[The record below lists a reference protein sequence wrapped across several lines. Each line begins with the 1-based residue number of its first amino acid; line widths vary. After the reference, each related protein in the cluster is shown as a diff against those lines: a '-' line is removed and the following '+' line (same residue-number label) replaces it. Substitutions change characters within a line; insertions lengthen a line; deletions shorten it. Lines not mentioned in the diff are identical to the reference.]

1 MRYKFEELE
10 LEDLDIL
17 IDKYIIYYND
27 EGGKWTYD
35 LAKRRLEQIF
45 LTPCFYGIGLYS
57 ESELVGFAVGW
68 FKEFDNLELFY
79 LEEILVFKEYQNK
92 GFGTK
97 ILQELE
103 SLVKKKGAQKID
115 LSTTYEDDHQRF
127 YSRLGFKKSDFLVP
141 MYKKI

>member
-1 MRYKFEELE
+1 MRYKFKELE
-10 LEDLDIL
+10 LGDLDIL

-27 EGGKWTYD
+27 DGGKWTYD
-35 LAKRRLEQIF
+35 LAKKRLEQIF
-45 LTPCFYGIGLYS
+45 LTPNFYGIGLYN

-92 GFGTK
+92 GSGTK
-97 ILQELE
+97 ILQEVE
-103 SLVKKKGAQKID
+103 SLVKKKGVQRIS
-115 LSTTYEDDHQRF
+115 LSTTYEDEHQRF